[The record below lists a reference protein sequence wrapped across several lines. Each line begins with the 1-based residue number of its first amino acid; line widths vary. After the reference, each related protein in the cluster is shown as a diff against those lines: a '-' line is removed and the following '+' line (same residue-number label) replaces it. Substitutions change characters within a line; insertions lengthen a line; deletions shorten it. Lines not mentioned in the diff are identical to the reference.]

1 MLNFLYSGE
10 TCYDAWFRNGAAE
23 ADLEAEDA
31 QILHPGVTRM
41 DRIRDE
47 HIKRRSQ
54 GWASRR

>member
-23 ADLEAEDA
+23 ADLEAVDA
-31 QILHPGVTRM
+31 HILHPGVTRM
-41 DRIRDE
+41 DRIRNE

-54 GWASRR
+54 G